1 MKRRDLMRLAPA
13 ALVAGAAPPAGAVG
27 VEETPVM
34 KLFREWQPLHQF
46 VCTSASAGM
55 PDEEWNPLHDR
66 VWDIADR
73 IFATPAQ
80 TAQDFI
86 AKVICH
92 TVWGEHGLPDEG
104 QNPSLWAEARA
115 LIGGAA

>member
-13 ALVAGAAPPAGAVG
+13 ALVAGAAPAVRAAG

-34 KLFREWQPLHQF
+34 KLFREWEHLHQF
-46 VCTSASAGM
+46 VCTSASNDM

-66 VWDIADR
+66 VWDIADQ

-86 AKVICH
+86 AKVICN

-104 QNPSLWAEARA
+104 QNPALWTEARA
-115 LIGGAA
+115 LIGGAT